1 MMQFE
6 KIYMGVA
13 EGDFLLLAKAVS
25 QIENNTADAALFL
38 QSLLPQSIPIIGIT
52 GPPGA
57 GKSTLINALIAT
69 WVHDAKILRP
79 ENHFYTIPIQPIITN
94 LYQVPIPF
102 IQAYF

>member
-6 KIYMGVA
+6 KIYKGVA

-69 WVHDAKILRP
+69 WVYDAKK
-79 ENHFYTIPIQPIITN
+79 
-94 LYQVPIPF
+94 
-102 IQAYF
+102 